1 MDLQFAVI
9 YNCGRVT
16 PLGKEMNKAGL
27 DTDQTTES
35 ISVSRGTGALALC
48 S

>member
-1 MDLQFAVI
+1 VAILS
-9 YNCGRVT
+9 CGWVAT
-16 PLGKEMNKAGL
+16 LAKELNKAGL
-27 DTDQTTES
+27 DTDQTIES